1 MAIWKF
7 SIPPIHTLGY
17 KWATPV
23 TPPHVQVNNNIDRDW
38 QSYIDQQ
45 GINIV
50 SINILMAISL
60 NRLWVNLHQMTATH
74 GHLLAPLV

>member
-17 KWATPV
+17 KWA